1 MASKGSGNRGPK
13 KPPTPEEL
21 ANELARLR
29 MENKQLRSKLQ
40 GHNTEDTVL
49 TPTMKEAMITSATSN
64 LTRQAATQ
72 IEEKV
77 RKATAKVTLKSE
89 MEDTLK
95 LLSFKVSVSMTDM
108 GGRSSESSQ
117 PKSRSRSKSKSRR
130 PQEQS

>member
-1 MASKGSGNRGPK
+1 MASKGSGNRGTK
-13 KPPTPEEL
+13 KTPTPEEL
-21 ANELARLR
+21 ANELARLK

-40 GHNTEDTVL
+40 GHNAGDTVL

-77 RKATAKVTLKSE
+77 RKATAKLTLKSE

-95 LLSFKVSVSMTDM
+95 QLSFKVSVSMTDM